1 MYLLLKTKNISRYA
15 AKILDQKEKVCYN
28 IYIKIRKGN
37 DFMGLDNGIQF
48 KILDK
53 QKFGDIPKWFK
64 REDWEDK
71 HNFDYEVLYWRK
83 CWNVRA
89 VILSYLEA
97 SDDEY
102 HWTLSLM
109 DLKDICKLLKKLYTK
124 ANWDE
129 MHSIWSWDEIKKIYP
144 SNLRYA
150 RKVLKWL
157 ETKPEGSYELYFYDS
172 Y

>member
-1 MYLLLKTKNISRYA
+1 
-15 AKILDQKEKVCYN
+15 
-28 IYIKIRKGN
+28 
-37 DFMGLDNGIQF
+37 MGLDNGIQF

-53 QKFGDIPKWFK
+53 QKFGDIPKWFR
-64 REDWEDK
+64 REDWEDQ

-89 VILSYLEA
+89 EILSYLEA

-102 HWTLSLM
+102 EWTLSLM
-109 DLKDICKLLKKLYTK
+109 DLQDICKILKKLYTK
-124 ANWDE
+124 ENWDE
-129 MHSIWSWDEIKKIYP
+129 GGSIWSWDEIKKNYP
-144 SNLRYA
+144 ANLKYA

-172 Y
+172 YQEERLWQKKLDIVEQNT